1 MRSSDRIDSADGSV
15 DIAFDVDLK
24 DDVFALNAAQSGWV
38 YFIGHNNRV
47 GRVYVAAG
55 IAFPL
60 RVSCVL
66 SAGTEPTDIVG
77 LV

>member
-1 MRSSDRIDSADGSV
+1 MRPSDRIDSADGSI
-15 DIAFDVDLK
+15 DITLDAPVPDS
-24 DDVFALNAAQSGWV
+24 VFAINVAGSGFV
-38 YFIGHNNRV
+38 AFIGRNGLP

-60 RVSCVL
+60 RVSRVL
-66 SAGTEPTDIVG
+66 SAGTTATTVVG